1 MAALLSGLFHAPL
14 TAIFLIAEITGG
26 YGLIIPLMLVS
37 SISYA
42 IAKRYDNYSMDIYSI
57 ADKGIVLHPIKTE
70 IFWIKSM

>member
-14 TAIFLIAEITGG
+14 TAIFLAEITGG

-42 IAKRYDNYSMDIYSI
+42 IAKDMIII
-57 ADKGIVLHPIKTE
+57 AWIFIVLLIRVLYLPPIY
-70 IFWIKSM
+70 FG